1 MSGGANARGAIWHI
15 DMSRYLGS
23 NMIYRILVD
32 DRMHTRRIK
41 YLPKPERRFVV
52 TEGVLDV
59 LASGSAVEREVAK
72 LLAPLKDMAFA
83 EKGAFIAVML
93 RTLGQDQLALLEQ
106 RLLSLTFTTTTYI
119 EDKWVAY
126 PFNKRTDRDYQD
138 DTRLGG
144 AGYGRLADIMQ
155 DSGLRAPAISNPRAR
170 FYFTELG
177 WLTVGRHVAAEAR
190 RLGHVV

>member
-1 MSGGANARGAIWHI
+1 
-15 DMSRYLGS
+15 
-23 NMIYRILVD
+23 
-32 DRMHTRRIK
+32 
-41 YLPKPERRFVV
+41 
-52 TEGVLDV
+52 
-59 LASGSAVEREVAK
+59 

-119 EDKWVAY
+119 EEKWVAY
-126 PFNKRTDRDYQD
+126 PFNKRTDRDYRD

-190 RLGHVV
+190 RLGHVVKIVRRKNPSQSQIVYNDKLQMAILQRRDDRAHDVEGL

>member
-1 MSGGANARGAIWHI
+1 
-15 DMSRYLGS
+15 
-23 NMIYRILVD
+23 
-32 DRMHTRRIK
+32 
-41 YLPKPERRFVV
+41 
-52 TEGVLDV
+52 
-59 LASGSAVEREVAK
+59 
-72 LLAPLKDMAFA
+72 MAFA

-106 RLLSLTFTTTTYI
+106 RLVSLAFKTTT
-119 EDKWVAY
+119 DDNKWVAY
-126 PFNKRTDRDYQD
+126 PFNKRTDRDHQNYN
-138 DTRLGG
+138 RLGG

-190 RLGHVV
+190 RLGHVVKIVRRKNPSQSQIVYKDKLQMAILQRRDDRAHDVEGL